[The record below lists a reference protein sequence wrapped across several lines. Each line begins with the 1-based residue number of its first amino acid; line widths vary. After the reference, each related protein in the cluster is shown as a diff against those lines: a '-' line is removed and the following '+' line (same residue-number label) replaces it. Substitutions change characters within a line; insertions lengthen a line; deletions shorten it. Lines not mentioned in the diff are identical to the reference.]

1 VRAAQR
7 LLRNAQ
13 AEAEQVDRALTVAA
27 AAAPERQPAAAAA
40 AAASKKAS
48 AAVSADRGSPL
59 ATVLAQYKEA
69 QAAWAQE
76 KVRAGLCWAI
86 LHDKCRCWNLHISGC
101 DSTIRSS

>member
-27 AAAPERQPAAAAA
+27 GAAPQERQPPAAAAA
-40 AAASKKAS
+40 ARKQGGTSG
-48 AAVSADRGSPL
+48 VSADRGSPL
-59 ATVLAQYKEA
+59 ATVLAQYKGA

-76 KVRAGLCWAI
+76 KVRPCKPLRRAQC
-86 LHDKCRCWNLHISGC
+86 
-101 DSTIRSS
+101 SSR